1 MKKTMTLKEHRQNI
15 ISKISMT
22 SDNMDWDY
30 AIELALEWIA
40 SDEQLKLIKELGKWN
55 SNEAE
60 AIAWINIVET
70 LLEKILNEICYV
82 Q

>member
-1 MKKTMTLKEHRQNI
+1 MTKTMTLKQHRQNI

-55 SNEAE
+55 SNQAV

-70 LLEKILNEICYV
+70 HLEKILNEICYV